1 MKRKNT
7 NATWK
12 FKDLKTKCAG
22 QHRLTEHQFLY
33 NNLIDTSIIYVKHE
47 YNNIKRRSLKP

>member
-7 NATWK
+7 NATGK

-33 NNLIDTSIIYVKHE
+33 NNLINTSIIYVKHE
-47 YNNIKRRSLKP
+47 YNNIKRRLLKP